1 MIEPQHFP
9 DHIRFTIP
17 VAIDRSGF
25 ATYEAVTVSRAM
37 IPVFGQIVEN
47 ATHPRLLTQ
56 QYEVDGHA
64 VAAMGDSM
72 LDYLRERV
80 QYDLEHSLREEA
92 KRQGLAVLTAVTFD
106 EQELSGCG
114 ILFTAQATAIPLL
127 DKGVGK

>member
-37 IPVFGQIVEN
+37 IPVFAKIVEN
-47 ATHPRLLTQ
+47 ATRPRLLTQ
-56 QYEVDGHA
+56 QYELRGGAARIGGA
-64 VAAMGDSM
+64 VLEHM
-72 LDYLRERV
+72 RERA

-92 KRQGLAVLTAVTFD
+92 KKQGLAVLTAVTFD